1 MKKRILV
8 VDDESFFASIF
19 LSNFDWEQYGFFTP
33 IHAESGQRAIELLQ
47 QQSFTLAFV
56 DMSMPTMSGPQL
68 IAYISEHFPAT
79 VCIALSNYDDFNF
92 VKESF
97 RAGAKDYI
105 LKHCLNRQE
114 LIPLLRKYGAA
125 EPLPAPKPAANGES
139 AAAIYLTQTL
149 HGMSLQSGGDPLA
162 ASLGIPP
169 LSRNIL
175 LMRLVIED
183 YARFRQKYAQ
193 DGKLPY
199 ILKNICS
206 IMQNVLDRHCSGV
219 VFFSPEDDCVYSLLS
234 SDQFSS
240 VPTLKHTR
248 ELYSRQVKNSLLLY
262 FNLHTDTVF
271 APLCANIRDIYYA
284 YCDIQRQLH
293 LPVPARAQNAVQLDQ
308 DRLYSDAISTLT
320 RCLRAPS
327 FERARRFLALQYE
340 NGWRLNYQT
349 AQFVELTLVLF
360 RVWLQCVQE
369 LLGPDAPAQPDSVS
383 RIFAMTKAQEMEQ
396 YMTGLFQTLQSRFQT
411 GAAQRYSK
419 HVQNALEI
427 IHRQYQ
433 APTLSLNLIAEMLH
447 INASYLSRTFK
458 AETNTG
464 ISEYINRYRI
474 HQAQDSLLIDHV
486 SVKEAAER
494 CGFDNYTYFFRVFK
508 QVSGV
513 TPGEFCEMHALYPTK

>member
-19 LSNFDWEQYGFFTP
+19 LSNFDWAQYGFFTP
-33 IHAESGQRAIELLQ
+33 VHAESGQRAIELLQ

-68 IAYISEHFPAT
+68 ISYICEHFPAT
-79 VCIALSNYDDFNF
+79 ACIALSNYDDFNF

-114 LIPLLRKYGAA
+114 LITILQKYGAA
-125 EPLPAPKPAANGES
+125 EP
-139 AAAIYLTQTL
+139 AAAPEPAGNSEAAVAMYLTQLL
-149 HGMSLQSGGDPLA
+149 HGVPLQSDNDILA
-162 ASLGIPP
+162 ASLAIPP
-169 LSRNIL
+169 LRTNIL
-175 LMRLVIED
+175 LMRLDIEGFD
-183 YARFRQKYAQ
+183 VFRQKHAQ

-206 IMQNVLDRHCSGV
+206 IMQNVLDRHCSGS
-219 VFFSPEDDCVYSLLS
+219 VFFSQEDTCIYSILTS
-234 SDQFSS
+234 ERFSD

-262 FNLHTDTVF
+262 FNLHTQTTF

-284 YCDIQRQLH
+284 YCDIQRQLQ
-293 LPVPARAQNAVQLDQ
+293 LPVPVRAQNTIQIDQ
-308 DRLYSDAISTLT
+308 ERLYSDALTTIS
-320 RCLRAPS
+320 RYLRAPS
-327 FERARRFLALQYE
+327 FERVRRYLAQQYE
-340 NGWRLNYQT
+340 DGWRLNYQT
-349 AQFVELTLVLF
+349 SQFVVLTLTLF
-360 RVWLQCVQE
+360 RVWLQCMQD
-369 LLGPDAPAQPDSVS
+369 LSDTDAAAQADGIS
-383 RIFAMTKAQEMEQ
+383 RIFTMTRAQEMER
-396 YMTGLFQTLQSRFQT
+396 YISELFQSLQQRLLNSHTQDYSR
-411 GAAQRYSK
+411 
-419 HVQNALEI
+419 HVQSALDI

-433 APTLSLNLIAEMLH
+433 MPTLSLNLIADMMH

-458 AETNTG
+458 AETKTG

-474 HQAQDSLLIDHV
+474 RQAQDMLLIDHIT
-486 SVKEAAER
+486 VKEAAER

-508 QVSGV
+508 QVAGV
-513 TPGEFCEMHALYPTK
+513 TPGEFCEMHALYSVK